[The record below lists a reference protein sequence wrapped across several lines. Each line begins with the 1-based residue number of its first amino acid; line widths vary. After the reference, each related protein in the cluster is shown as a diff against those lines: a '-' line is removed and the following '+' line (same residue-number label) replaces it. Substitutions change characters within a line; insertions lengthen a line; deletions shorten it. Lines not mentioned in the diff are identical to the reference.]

1 MDLQKK
7 TYSALFWSL
16 IDRGGEQ
23 LIRFVFSIVLARLL
37 LPEHFGLIGMAYV
50 VTEIARVF
58 VQSGFGMALINKTD
72 ANKTDE
78 CSVFYFNLILGAGL
92 TALIYFLS
100 PVIGRFYKSTA
111 LIPILRLLSFNVI
124 LGSFGLIQSVV
135 MTKNIDFKAQTK
147 VGLPATL
154 ISGTIGIIMAYASF
168 GIWSLV
174 AQIIL
179 RTLLNTIFLW
189 MVSSWRPIFV
199 FSINSLKNMFGY
211 GSKLLLTSL
220 VQMIFLNFYTILIG
234 KLYSPVQL
242 GYYTR
247 ASQCQQL
254 PMDTFWVIIGRV
266 TFPILSTLKNSPEK
280 LKSALAKASGN
291 MSLLIFP
298 FLVIISLSAHELFF
312 LLFGAK
318 WEPSIRM
325 FQILCFAN
333 ILMPLE
339 QLKSNLIVANGNAA
353 LHFKLQLFK
362 YCSTTGAVALTY
374 RFGIHC
380 MLITSGIVSYI
391 NFIVNSYFVKREIEY
406 KLTEQLMDILPYGIC
421 TSIAGLGM
429 FLISILNEKNL
440 YISLVLKSF
449 TGIIIYLLSC
459 YIFKVKAFMENIN
472 ILATAWRKIINKPVE
487 NGVTIIE

>member
-1 MDLQKK
+1 
-7 TYSALFWSL
+7 
-16 IDRGGEQ
+16 
-23 LIRFVFSIVLARLL
+23 
-37 LPEHFGLIGMAYV
+37 
-50 VTEIARVF
+50 
-58 VQSGFGMALINKTD
+58 
-72 ANKTDE
+72 
-78 CSVFYFNLILGAGL
+78 
-92 TALIYFLS
+92 
-100 PVIGRFYKSTA
+100 
-111 LIPILRLLSFNVI
+111 
-124 LGSFGLIQSVV
+124 